1 MNECAAMPRST
12 TEQYRDRCRN
22 CRIILSPNMSTNTV
36 PELPKDASSRP
47 SPVLSTIS
55 TPLGTDASIL
65 VGASSIEAPGPGDK
79 MVSEG
84 KRKQEDGDGDTV
96 DTSSRKK
103 VKLEVSEVEELV
115 WSRPEGTS
123 DNKLANVCHA
133 LPLQ

>member
-1 MNECAAMPRST
+1 
-12 TEQYRDRCRN
+12 
-22 CRIILSPNMSTNTV
+22 MSTNTA
-36 PELPKDASSRP
+36 PELPQEASSRP

-55 TPLGTDASIL
+55 TPLGTDANIL
-65 VGASSIEAPGPGDK
+65 VGASSIEGFEAPGPGDK